1 MELCQEI
8 SQEFLTFTNLMIKE
22 EESSDEMKKR
32 LLFFPA
38 LIRDTERPLEIRE
51 TFQFGWCLRCSNPHQ
66 FFVPRFLHVLLL
78 HLAYYYALPK
88 SESSIPN
95 LHRLCDIWKNGIN
108 WLDTRG
114 VETVVELVD
123 NSQCVVLLMSCKQ
136 GLEHNMIE
144 RRKEVISEILS
155 LQKLICCRL
164 EVEEFVIDP
173 DDLEY
178 PIIKPSERT
187 LYNMKLVCSCII
199 HQEPCVLDS
208 KGHKHR
214 LVQELLPF
222 EPSDNIYSSGGSRV
236 SVFSGRDPEVSY
248 SSFM

>member
-1 MELCQEI
+1 
-8 SQEFLTFTNLMIKE
+8 
-22 EESSDEMKKR
+22 
-32 LLFFPA
+32 
-38 LIRDTERPLEIRE
+38 
-51 TFQFGWCLRCSNPHQ
+51 
-66 FFVPRFLHVLLL
+66 
-78 HLAYYYALPK
+78 
-88 SESSIPN
+88 
-95 LHRLCDIWKNGIN
+95 
-108 WLDTRG
+108 
-114 VETVVELVD
+114 
-123 NSQCVVLLMSCKQ
+123 MSCKQ

-164 EVEEFVIDP
+164 ELEEFVIDP

-187 LYNMKLVCSCII
+187 LYNMKLISSCII

-222 EPSDNIYSSGGSRV
+222 EPSDNIYSSGGRRV
-236 SVFSGRDPEVSY
+236 SVFAGRDPEVSY